1 MSPVVSAEPFSMQRP
16 FDIELAKL
24 KEKLLL
30 MAGIAEASVQNAV
43 RALVE
48 RDSVLAE
55 KVKSDDD
62 LIDRLEM
69 EVDEEALNLLSMAPL
84 ATDLRAVTVAMKI
97 SHDLER
103 VGDEATAIA
112 KRVLDLNRE
121 PQLKEYV
128 DIPRM
133 ARLATSLLHSA
144 LDAFVY
150 QRPDQARLLIPAD
163 DEVDQLHK
171 HLNREL
177 TQLMENDKANIRRG
191 LNLIVVIKRLERVA
205 DHATNIAEDV
215 VFLHEADD
223 IRHAGQAL

>member
-1 MSPVVSAEPFSMQRP
+1 MQRP
-16 FDIELAKL
+16 FDIEIAKL

-30 MAGIAEASVQNAV
+30 MAGTAEASIQNAI

-48 RDSVLAE
+48 RDSVLAD
-55 KVKSDDD
+55 KVKADDD
-62 LIDRLEM
+62 LLDRFEM
-69 EVDEEALNLLSMAPL
+69 EVDEEAINLLAMAPL

-112 KRVLDLNRE
+112 KRVLELNRE

-128 DIPRM
+128 DIPKM
-133 ARLATSLLHSA
+133 GRLTTGLLRAS
-144 LDAFVY
+144 LDAFVH
-150 QRPDQARLLIPAD
+150 QCPDQARLIIPAD

-171 HLNREL
+171 QINREL
-177 TQLMENDKANIRRG
+177 ASLMEQDKANIRRC
-191 LNLIVVIKRLERVA
+191 LNLIVIIKCLERVA

-223 IRHAGQAL
+223 IRHGGKAAKS

>member
-1 MSPVVSAEPFSMQRP
+1 MQRP

-30 MAGIAEASVQNAV
+30 MAGTAEASVQNAV

-55 KVKSDDD
+55 KVKADDD
-62 LIDRLEM
+62 LLDRFEM
-69 EVDEEALNLLSMAPL
+69 EVDEMAINLLSMAPL

-103 VGDEATAIA
+103 VGDEATSIA
-112 KRVLDLNRE
+112 KRVMELNRE
-121 PQLKEYV
+121 PQLKEHV
-128 DIPRM
+128 DIPKM
-133 ARLATSLLHSA
+133 ARLATELLRSA
-144 LDAFVY
+144 LDAFVH

-171 HLNREL
+171 QMSREL
-177 TQLMENDKANIRRG
+177 TFLMEQDKANIRRC
-191 LNLIVVIKRLERVA
+191 LNLIVIIKRLERVA

-215 VFLHEADD
+215 VYLHEAAD
-223 IRHAGQAL
+223 IRHGGKAAKS

>member
-1 MSPVVSAEPFSMQRP
+1 MQRP

-30 MAGIAEASVQNAV
+30 MAGTAEASVRNAV

-48 RDSVLAE
+48 RDSALAE
-55 KVKSDDD
+55 KVKAGDD
-62 LIDRLEM
+62 LLDRFEM
-69 EVDEEALNLLSMAPL
+69 EVDEDAINLLSMAPL
-84 ATDLRAVTVAMKI
+84 ATDLRTVTVAMKI

-103 VGDEATAIA
+103 VGDEATSIA
-112 KRVLDLNRE
+112 KRAIELNRE

-128 DIPRM
+128 DIPRI

-144 LDAFVY
+144 LDAFVHK
-150 QRPDQARLLIPAD
+150 RPDQARLLIPAD
-163 DEVDQLHK
+163 DEVDQLHRQI
-171 HLNREL
+171 NREL
-177 TQLMENDKANIRRG
+177 TLLMESDRANIRRC

-223 IRHAGQAL
+223 IRHGGKAVRS